1 MFQKITSENYFDE
14 INVVQCRYYVDENLV
29 YWYQYDDICYLAGMR
44 KEKADKLIK
53 EIEEYNKCKFDD
65 SNNYNKF
72 GLQYPKVEYFITSE
86 AMREL
91 FRRENERNI
100 QIVKSFNN
108 LECRID
114 AHYEYGED
122 EEIFERIKMLM
133 GSVNEK
139 DYEEIFYQAHMLN
152 KTKTSRDVL
161 DKLKVIDKEKEE
173 VIDKVREQLYSQEE
187 INCIIMEDDD
197 KELFKIFKENDI
209 WVNWIWNE
217 NPEDK

>member
-14 INVVQCRYYVDENLV
+14 INAVHCRYYVDENLV
-29 YWYQYDDICYLAGMR
+29 YWYQYDDISYLAGMR
-44 KEKADKLIK
+44 KEKADKTINK
-53 EIEEYNKCKFDD
+53 IEEYNKRKFDD
-65 SNNYNKF
+65 SNNFNRF
-72 GLQYPKVEYFITSE
+72 GTQISKIEYFITSE

-91 FRRENERNI
+91 FRRENERNN

-108 LECRID
+108 LECRIG

-122 EEIFERIKMLM
+122 EEIFERIKTLM
-133 GSVNEK
+133 ESVNEK
-139 DYEEIFYQAHMLN
+139 DYEEIFYQAHMLD
-152 KTKTSRDVL
+152 KTKTSRDIL
-161 DKLKVIDKEKEE
+161 DKLKVVDKEKEE

-197 KELFKIFKENDI
+197 KELFKIFKENDV

>member
-14 INVVQCRYYVDENLV
+14 INAVHCRYYVDENLV
-29 YWYQYDDICYLAGMR
+29 YWYQYDDISYLAGMR

-122 EEIFERIKMLM
+122 EEIVERIKTLM
-133 GSVNEK
+133 EGVNEK

-152 KTKTSRDVL
+152 KTKTSRDIL

-197 KELFKIFKENDI
+197 KELFKIFKENDV

>member
-1 MFQKITSENYFDE
+1 MFQKITSENYFDK
-14 INVVQCRYYVDENLV
+14 INAVQCRYYVDENLV
-29 YWYQYDDICYLAGMR
+29 YWYCYNDISYMAGMR
-44 KEKADKLIK
+44 KEKADKIIK
-53 EIEEYNKCKFDD
+53 GVEECYKCMYEDFYNYDND
-65 SNNYNKF
+65 GY
-72 GLQYPKVEYFITSE
+72 QRPKVEYFITSE

-108 LECRID
+108 LECRIG

-122 EEIFERIKMLM
+122 EEIFERIKMIM
-133 GSVNEK
+133 EGVNEK

-161 DKLKVIDKEKEE
+161 DKLKVINKEKEE

-197 KELFKIFKENDI
+197 KELFKIFKEYDV
-209 WVNWIWNE
+209 WVNWFWNE
-217 NPEDK
+217 NRDEE